1 MIGNL
6 TMMMTGDLEISTFRY
21 EWAHR
26 RKPRGYRLWYFRMPD
41 GLTFN
46 YMGTY
51 SEARQAAAA
60 HAQRRFRGTQVCI
73 QLCA

>member
-1 MIGNL
+1 
-6 TMMMTGDLEISTFRY
+6 MTHYIEISTMRY

-41 GLTFN
+41 GSTFC
-46 YMGTY
+46 YAGTY
-51 SEARQAAAA
+51 GEARQAATELAQQRSYNVAA
-60 HAQRRFRGTQVCI
+60 PI